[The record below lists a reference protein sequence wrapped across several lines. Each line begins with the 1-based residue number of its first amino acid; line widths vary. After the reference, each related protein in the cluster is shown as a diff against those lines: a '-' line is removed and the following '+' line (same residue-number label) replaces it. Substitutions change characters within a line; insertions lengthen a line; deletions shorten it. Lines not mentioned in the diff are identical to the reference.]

1 MREGLRVEPHLMSPP
16 RLRPALES
24 ELRLGKGV
32 KGKLGLGELLCFRSC
47 APLQSPF
54 CVVARVMLFS
64 ALA

>member
-1 MREGLRVEPHLMSPP
+1 MSPP